1 MLIPTH
7 APNGRYYLW
16 TPPPVIANAALEQ
29 ALIATHKRS
38 DTFHIFLIPRIFTPY
53 WRRLFAKCCD
63 FVFHLP
69 VGHSLWPS
77 DMHEPLLVGISL
89 PFIRHQ
95 PWSLRSAPVL
105 LGMGGRLREVLASGK
120 GTGRDILR
128 ELLSL
133 PGRASCVSESV
144 ARGMLHLPRKGRVS
158 DVAT

>member
-1 MLIPTH
+1 MWRPEFDSPTGH
-7 APNGRYYLW
+7 Q
-16 TPPPVIANAALEQ
+16 EQ

-38 DTFHIFLIPRIFTPY
+38 DAFHIFLIPRIFTPY

-89 PFIRHQ
+89 PFIRHK
-95 PWSLRSAPVL
+95 PWSLRSTPVL
-105 LGMGGRLREVLASGK
+105 LGMGGKLRQVLESGE

-133 PGRASCVSESV
+133 PRRASCVSESM
-144 ARGMLHLPRKGRVS
+144 ARGMLHLPRAGNVPHAENQGR
-158 DVAT
+158 